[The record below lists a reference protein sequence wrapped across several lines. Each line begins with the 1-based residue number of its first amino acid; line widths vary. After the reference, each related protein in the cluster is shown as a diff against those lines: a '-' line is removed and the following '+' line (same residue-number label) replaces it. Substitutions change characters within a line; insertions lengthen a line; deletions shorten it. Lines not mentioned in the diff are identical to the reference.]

1 MKKIWSRF
9 SAVQRICAG
18 ICIFYFLA
26 AVFGP
31 IFSPFPPDDFSSPA
45 LLPPGR
51 VHLLGTDE
59 MGHDIFSMVLSG
71 FRYTLLFSLTAA
83 LGSVSLGTVLAF
95 ASLYFPRAGRGINHL
110 ATVFLII
117 PDILLILFVAAFAAP
132 TCTNTILSM
141 IVFSWPR
148 VFRIA
153 RARLSACFSS
163 NKVVYTMLIGGNMW
177 DVIRK
182 LWHDGYPV
190 IGTLFMMQASRA
202 VTYETTLAFFGLGD
216 PLLKT
221 WGRLIRSALNYENF
235 FYDNTW
241 CWYLLPAMICV
252 VVYVA
257 VLSVLVFDEE
267 KV

>member
-1 MKKIWSRF
+1 MGSRI
-9 SAVQRICAG
+9 SLLVGLIATG
-18 ICIFYFLA
+18 IILIIGSIY
-26 AVFGP
+26 
-31 IFSPFPPDDFSSPA
+31 
-45 LLPPGR
+45 
-51 VHLLGTDE
+51 
-59 MGHDIFSMVLSG
+59 
-71 FRYTLLFSLTAA
+71 
-83 LGSVSLGTVLAF
+83 GSVAAF
-95 ASLYFPRAGRGINHL
+95 FGGWVDLVMMRIVDIIY
-110 ATVFLII
+110 TI

-141 IVFSWPR
+141 IFFSWPR

-153 RARLSACFSS
+153 RSRLSACFSS
-163 NKVVYTMLIGGNMW
+163 NKVAYTMLIGGNMW

-257 VLSVLVFDEE
+257 VLSVLVFDEG

>member
-1 MKKIWSRF
+1 MKKIWSRL

-141 IVFSWPR
+141 IFFSWPR
-148 VFRIA
+148 GPSGSQGPGFPPVFPP
-153 RARLSACFSS
+153 
-163 NKVVYTMLIGGNMW
+163 
-177 DVIRK
+177 IR
-182 LWHDGYPV
+182 
-190 IGTLFMMQASRA
+190 
-202 VTYETTLAFFGLGD
+202 
-216 PLLKT
+216 
-221 WGRLIRSALNYENF
+221 
-235 FYDNTW
+235 
-241 CWYLLPAMICV
+241 WYIPC
-252 VVYVA
+252 
-257 VLSVLVFDEE
+257 
-267 KV
+267 

>member
-1 MKKIWSRF
+1 MKKIWSRL

-26 AVFGP
+26 AAFGP

-59 MGHDIFSMVLSG
+59 MGHDIFSMVL
-71 FRYTLLFSLTAA
+71 
-83 LGSVSLGTVLAF
+83 
-95 ASLYFPRAGRGINHL
+95 
-110 ATVFLII
+110 
-117 PDILLILFVAAFAAP
+117 ILFVAAFAAP

-141 IVFSWPR
+141 IFFSWPR

-153 RARLSACFSS
+153 RSRLSACFSS
-163 NKVVYTMLIGGNMW
+163 NKVAYTMLIGGNMW

>member
-1 MKKIWSRF
+1 MKKIWSRL

-95 ASLYFPRAGRGINHL
+95 ASLYFPRAGRGIESFGNGVSDHSGYSLDPFCGGLCSANLYKYHPQHDIFFL
-110 ATVFLII
+110 AAGLPDRKVQAFRLFFL
-117 PDILLILFVAAFAAP
+117 
-132 TCTNTILSM
+132 
-141 IVFSWPR
+141 
-148 VFRIA
+148 
-153 RARLSACFSS
+153 
-163 NKVVYTMLIGGNMW
+163 
-177 DVIRK
+177 
-182 LWHDGYPV
+182 
-190 IGTLFMMQASRA
+190 Q
-202 VTYETTLAFFGLGD
+202 
-216 PLLKT
+216 
-221 WGRLIRSALNYENF
+221 
-235 FYDNTW
+235 
-241 CWYLLPAMICV
+241 
-252 VVYVA
+252 
-257 VLSVLVFDEE
+257 
-267 KV
+267 